1 MNRENK
7 VTNYFN
13 YRLFPK
19 IALGLPAVIF
29 ILDCIIRGQVFLE
42 WTLPQIGTYILSLLT
57 VIFFWL
63 FFFYASTLLLKV
75 SSIWAALFT
84 FLVFFL
90 EICVLILSYGFY
102 NYFRGIPNY
111 YVGEFIIQE
120 PKDFYASVT
129 GTITIW
135 HWGILVI
142 FTIGLSLFWIR
153 QVKMNGTMKFGLQ
166 HLTTSLLLFLIGVF
180 GLTKSSQ
187 LYDQAILPDLNA
199 MILSSDLLINK
210 LILKEKLVRSGLH
223 ESRRIPLA
231 KEEQTVPVNI
241 LVILNESLRR
251 QSLKPFG
258 YRVDTT
264 PFITRFIEDHPGE
277 VFLFKKAY
285 SNSTF
290 TMLSVPSL
298 MTGVSPVLPGT
309 VLHKM
314 PLIFDY
320 GKTLDYSTFFIS
332 SQTFKWRNIGLFF
345 ENEPIDFYWNKDI
358 GNAPLVHDIGT
369 DDRLVVEKWRNYLK
383 ENPGELFTGVL
394 QTYANHYPYFTR
406 NKTADLYQRYDRSI
420 TYLDSIVA
428 GIFTAMEENNLLND
442 TVVIFTSDHGE
453 AFMEHGYSGHIR
465 TYYEEESGIPLWIY
479 IPYPIQ
485 EYYGNKIDFLKEN
498 TGKNVSNLD
507 IIPTIIDLL
516 NLKQLPDSLT
526 TNLMGTS
533 LLEPVDYNRPIY
545 MLNNNEVS
553 NYRIFFSLGVL
564 KGDYKYLFIE
574 DGGGPREAYYNLSE
588 DPLEKNNLIDQ
599 HPEEIK
605 RIYEDLWRFDAPRKI
620 LKETKNKRKISFY

>member
-1 MNRENK
+1 MTNLFNNR
-7 VTNYFN
+7 
-13 YRLFPK
+13 LLPK
-19 IALGLPAVIF
+19 IALGFPLALF
-29 ILDCIIRGQVFLE
+29 MLDVIIRWRVLLNWTFPQVA
-42 WTLPQIGTYILSLLT
+42 IYVLSLLT
-57 VIFFWL
+57 AVFFWL
-63 FFFYASTLLLKV
+63 FIFHSTSLLLRV
-75 SSIWAALFT
+75 NTSLATLFT
-84 FLVFFL
+84 ILIFFL
-90 EICVLILSYGFY
+90 EICFLILSYGFY

-111 YVGEFIIQE
+111 YVGEFIVQE
-120 PKDFYASVT
+120 PKDFYSSVT

-153 QVKMNGTMKFGLQ
+153 QVKKNGSMSFGYQNLII
-166 HLTTSLLLFLIGVF
+166 SFLLFIIGAY

-187 LYDQAILPDLNA
+187 LYDQAILPDLNT
-199 MILSSDLLINK
+199 MILSSDLLINQV
-210 LILKEKLVRSGLH
+210 IFKEKIVRSGLH

-231 KEEQTVPVNI
+231 KEERTVPVSI
-241 LVILNESLRR
+241 LLILNESLRR

-258 YRVDTT
+258 YQIDTT
-264 PFITRFIEDHPGE
+264 PFITRFIENHPNE

-298 MTGVSPVLPGT
+298 MTGVSPVLPGE

-320 GKTLDYSTFFIS
+320 GKALDYSTFFIS

-345 ENEPIDFYWNKDI
+345 ENEPIDLYWNKDI
-358 GNAPLVHDIGT
+358 GNAPRVHDIGT
-369 DDRLVVEKWRNYLK
+369 DDRLIVEEWRDFLK
-383 ENPGELFTGVL
+383 KNHGESFAGVL
-394 QTYANHYPYFTR
+394 QTYGNHYPYFTR
-406 NKTADLYQRYDRSI
+406 NKTSNLHERYDRSI
-420 TYLDSIVA
+420 TYLDSVVA
-428 GIFTAMEENNLLND
+428 GIFNVMEEYNLLNN

-465 TYYEEESGIPLWIY
+465 TYYEEEGGIPLWIY
-479 IPYPIQ
+479 IPNHIQ
-485 EYYGNKIDFLKEN
+485 EYYGDKIHFLKKN

-516 NLKQLPDSLT
+516 NLKYLPDSVT

-533 LLEPVDYNRPIY
+533 LLKPIDNNRPIY

-553 NYRIFFSLGVL
+553 NYRIFFSLGLL
-564 KGDYKYLFIE
+564 KGDYKYLFIK
-574 DGGGPREAYYNLSE
+574 DGGGSREAYYNLSE
-588 DPLEKNNLIDQ
+588 DPLEKNNLIGKY
-599 HPEEIK
+599 PGEIK
-605 RIYEDLWRFDAPRKI
+605 KIYEDLWRFDAPRKI
-620 LKETKNKRKISFY
+620 LRATKNKRKISFYEE